1 MRKQGRLAVLF
12 PGEAANNK
20 ANKMRP
26 SAQIYPF
33 PAPQAVV
40 ARPGASFQK
49 IRTDLVETQLY
60 DARRQMRAAILGA
73 IACGA
78 VTMMCSICAYVS
90 YVAAIIAQ
98 SAILWGFATA
108 MLIVGG
114 FFVHIGWREHR
125 DYRGFLMLYRGAMRN
140 V

>member
-1 MRKQGRLAVLF
+1 
-12 PGEAANNK
+12 
-20 ANKMRP
+20 MRP
-26 SAQIYPF
+26 SAQIHPF
-33 PAPQAVV
+33 PAPQVVV
-40 ARPGASFQK
+40 ARPGATFQK

-78 VTMMCSICAYVS
+78 VTMMCAICAYVS

-114 FFVHIGWREHR
+114 FFVHIGWRE
-125 DYRGFLMLYRGAMRN
+125 YREYQGLLMLYRGVMRN
-140 V
+140 D